1 MFGKR
6 HLPQLPV
13 LIRVFVGKFQGGP
26 ALGHSYLFDCDERY
40 CTYLLLRTL
49 DPHQVVT

>member
-26 ALGHSYLFDCDERY
+26 ALGHSYLFYCDERY
-40 CTYLLLRTL
+40 CTDLFLRAL